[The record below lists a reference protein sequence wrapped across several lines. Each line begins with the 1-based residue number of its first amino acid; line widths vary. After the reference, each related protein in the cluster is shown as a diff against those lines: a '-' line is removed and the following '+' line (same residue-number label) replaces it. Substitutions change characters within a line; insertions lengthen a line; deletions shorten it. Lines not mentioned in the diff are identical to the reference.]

1 MRENDILYFKQ
12 LLEERRE
19 QILKNINGSS
29 KELDELHH
37 NDDVMDEG
45 DFAAVST
52 DNMITE
58 EILSTQQRE
67 LEEIDDALMKIQ
79 HGRFGICEM
88 CEEPIGMQ
96 RLKVKPFARYCI
108 TCRQIAE
115 QVQQK

>member
-12 LLEERRE
+12 MLEERRE

-29 KELDELHH
+29 KELSELQ
-37 NDDVMDEG
+37 DSQDVMDEG

-52 DNMITE
+52 DNLINE
-58 EILSTQQRE
+58 EILIAQQQE
-67 LEEIDDALMKIQ
+67 LREIDEALMKIEK
-79 HGRFGICEM
+79 GTYGICEM

-115 QVQQK
+115 KSPV